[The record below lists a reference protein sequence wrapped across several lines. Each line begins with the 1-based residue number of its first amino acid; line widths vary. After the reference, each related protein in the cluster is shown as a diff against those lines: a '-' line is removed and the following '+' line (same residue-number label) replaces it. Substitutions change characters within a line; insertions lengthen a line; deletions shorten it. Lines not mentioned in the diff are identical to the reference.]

1 MFLHVFDLTIYL
13 HGFLLRSRFLSSSL
27 PCVHVCLV
35 YVNTIWT
42 SVCSWI
48 THDRYKIKAIN
59 VSWPGSLAIL
69 RQLFQLYPVNLPFCF
84 RFSMKPKSI
93 YFSGKTPVRHQNEAG
108 LPSSISLLD
117 PIWIPIYFFPP
128 YPRPCPAFSRSV
140 SKSCLWWKNCLHCRL
155 RFSDYD
161 LVIISETEY
170 TQNTPFYSDFEFR
183 WIAGHSWFEK
193 IIESFLRA
201 LKHLTRSTTQTTG
214 KEMRN
219 ICVTGQIS
227 FHAQLY
233 YMLYWEDVRF
243 T

>member
-128 YPRPCPAFSRSV
+128 HPPTQSRVLAFQRLQVCDEKTACTVGYASV
-140 SKSCLWWKNCLHCRL
+140 
-155 RFSDYD
+155 
-161 LVIISETEY
+161 IMIS
-170 TQNTPFYSDFEFR
+170 
-183 WIAGHSWFEK
+183 W
-193 IIESFLRA
+193 SF
-201 LKHLTRSTTQTTG
+201 Q
-214 KEMRN
+214 
-219 ICVTGQIS
+219 
-227 FHAQLY
+227 
-233 YMLYWEDVRF
+233 
-243 T
+243 

>member
-1 MFLHVFDLTIYL
+1 M
-13 HGFLLRSRFLSSSL
+13 
-27 PCVHVCLV
+27 
-35 YVNTIWT
+35 
-42 SVCSWI
+42 
-48 THDRYKIKAIN
+48 K
-59 VSWPGSLAIL
+59 
-69 RQLFQLYPVNLPFCF
+69 FQLYPVNLPFCF

-201 LKHLTRSTTQTTG
+201 LKHLTRPHRQRVRKWETFAWLDRSHFMHSYITCYTEKMFVSRRDSGIHLLTLVDHWWRILHYQFCNCEAKNEELG
-214 KEMRN
+214 KCSVNVNVQGSGIRREIMKRN
-219 ICVTGQIS
+219 LVNCSDIR
-227 FHAQLY
+227 
-233 YMLYWEDVRF
+233 VRQM
-243 T
+243 

>member
-1 MFLHVFDLTIYL
+1 MFL
-13 HGFLLRSRFLSSSL
+13 
-27 PCVHVCLV
+27 
-35 YVNTIWT
+35 
-42 SVCSWI
+42 
-48 THDRYKIKAIN
+48 DR
-59 VSWPGSLAIL
+59 VPL
-69 RQLFQLYPVNLPFCF
+69 QFQLHPVNLPFCF

-117 PIWIPIYFFPP
+117 PIWISIYFFPP
-128 YPRPCPAFSRSV
+128 HPRPCPAFSRSV